1 MLIVGKSK
9 TDLNNIK
16 DLLMRE
22 FDMKDMGE
30 SRKILG
36 IEIVRK

>member
-1 MLIVGKSK
+1 MLIVGKPK

-22 FDMKDMGE
+22 FDMKDMGK